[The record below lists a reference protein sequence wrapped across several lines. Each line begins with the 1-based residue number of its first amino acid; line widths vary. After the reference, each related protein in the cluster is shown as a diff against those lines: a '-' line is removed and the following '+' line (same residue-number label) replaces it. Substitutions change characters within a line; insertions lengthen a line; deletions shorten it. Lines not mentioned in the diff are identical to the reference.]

1 MLSFD
6 PMTLNVPPQAEEESF
21 HGKTPSDQELQ
32 EVLEATDQSLVIPER
47 KRHPQ
52 LLLCPVGLVGAGKTP
67 VVKSLSERLGLV
79 RISNDE
85 IRQRFM
91 QKSLNYSR
99 TSEAARSLIKK
110 YLSEGYS
117 VAIDADCAC
126 STKELIDQLA
136 TNPQIKPV
144 WIHINP
150 PEEFI
155 LHKLRTIKYTG
166 QWIMPSAEVAL
177 DNYFRR
183 KPLHEHLDLPFLYT
197 FDPSKEN
204 LAKQID
210 EAVRLIENIH

>member
-1 MLSFD
+1 
-6 PMTLNVPPQAEEESF
+6 MTLTVPQQAEEESL

-32 EVLEATDQSLVIPER
+32 EVLEATERSLVIPKSR
-47 KRHPQ
+47 RRTQ

-67 VVKSLSERLGLV
+67 IVKQLSTRLGLV

-85 IRQRFM
+85 IRERFM
-91 QKSLNYSR
+91 QKNLNYSR
-99 TSEAARSLIKK
+99 TRETAQPLIQK

-117 VAIDADCAC
+117 VAIDADCAG
-126 STKELIDQLA
+126 SAKELIDRLA
-136 TNPQIKPV
+136 SNPQINPV

-155 LHKLRTIKYTG
+155 LHKLRTVKYTG
-166 QWIMPSAEVAL
+166 LWIMRNSEIAL

-204 LAKQID
+204 LAEQIE
-210 EAVRLIENIH
+210 EAVRRIENIQ